1 MRFQTFMESTVYH
14 GTMEKN
20 FKLTDKPI
28 FLAKSEEEAATYAGG
43 GYEWMTGKQTRN

>member
-1 MRFQTFMESTVYH
+1 MESTVYH